1 MDETHIHPSAVIE
14 TIQISAVRLYDN
26 RTHRSPKS
34 AHWQRFVAIRADA
47 LQCAAME
54 PLLSTGAIVVIDRHY
69 NSMASYRAHQRTLYA
84 VRCGRGLLLRF
95 LELDAGNLILRPCSM
110 DFPIQILPLATHE
123 SPADYIVGRVCLIV
137 SEL

>member
-1 MDETHIHPSAVIE
+1 MNETHIHPSAVIE
-14 TIQISAVRLYDN
+14 TIQVSAVRLYDN

-34 AHWQRFVAIRADA
+34 AHWQRFVAVRTDA

-54 PLLSTGAIVVIDRHY
+54 PLLSTGAVVVIDRHY
-69 NSMASYRAHQRTLYA
+69 NSMASYRTHQPTLYA

-95 LELDAGNLILRPCSM
+95 LELDAGNLILRPSSM
-110 DFPIQILPLATHE
+110 DFPIQILPLATNE